1 MRIDCALFLFEHIS
15 FRIIGAN
22 LRGTGPAHS
31 RAVSNSRGKQSMTR
45 AAAPAASSGIP
56 RAQWRVIIL
65 SSLGG
70 ALEFYDF
77 VIYSM
82 FAQYIGSAFFPASDP
97 LNSLMLSFTVFAVGY
112 IARPFGGVVFS
123 HFGDRYGRRRVFIIA
138 MLTMSLATVSI
149 GLLPTYAQ
157 WGIAASGLMILLRL
171 LQGFCLGGE
180 LPGAITYVVETAPQK
195 AGFAAGFV
203 FFCVNSGVAL
213 ASALSWGVQEFLA
226 PDQVAAWGWRIGFLF
241 GGVLGLVSFWL
252 RLSLEETAEFKRMR
266 SVASKQP
273 FLELIKS
280 HPANI
285 TAGVAALT
293 ATAGFNGLLF
303 AMPAFLPRV
312 MGYSPREAIEAQN
325 VCLVVLSLGMLFT
338 AWLGDRMP
346 RRWILGA
353 GALLLV
359 VLPIPFFTA
368 AADRSVNLLL
378 LFAAAGVAASLVNG
392 TMAGVVA
399 DLFPTRIRF
408 SGVAVSFNLAFSIF
422 SGSAPLAAAALV
434 RIIDSPTGPA
444 YYMCACGALSFIGS
458 LFLHRYDGRILSDR
472 TAEGAAAAPSTVY

>member
-1 MRIDCALFLFEHIS
+1 
-15 FRIIGAN
+15 
-22 LRGTGPAHS
+22 
-31 RAVSNSRGKQSMTR
+31 MTR
-45 AAAPAASSGIP
+45 DLGPPAQGGIP

-82 FAQYIGSAFFPASDP
+82 FAQYIGAAFFPASDP

-112 IARPFGGVVFS
+112 VARPFGGVVFS
-123 HFGDRYGRRRVFIIA
+123 HFGDKYGRRPVFIVA
-138 MLTMSLATVSI
+138 MLTMSLATVCI
-149 GLLPTYAQ
+149 GLLPGYAQ
-157 WGIAASGLMILLRL
+157 WGITASILMVVLRL

-180 LPGAITYVVETAPQK
+180 LPGAITYVVETAPAK

-213 ASALSWGVQEFLA
+213 ASALSWGVHETLS
-226 PDQVAAWGWRIGFLF
+226 PDEVSAWGWRIGFLF
-241 GGVLGLVSFWL
+241 GGVLGLISFWL
-252 RLSLEETAEFKRMR
+252 RLSLEETSEFKRMR
-266 SVASKQP
+266 SVTSKQP
-273 FLELIKS
+273 FLELLKS
-280 HPANI
+280 HPGNVAV
-285 TAGVAALT
+285 GVAALT

-312 MGYSPREAIEAQN
+312 MGYTSVEAIEAQN
-325 VCLVVLSLGMLFT
+325 VALIILSFGLLAA

-346 RRWILGA
+346 RRWLLGA
-353 GALLLV
+353 GALVLVLLSV
-359 VLPIPFFTA
+359 PFFTA
-368 AADRSVNLLL
+368 LANKSVNLML
-378 LFAAAGVAASLVNG
+378 LFAGAGIAASLVNG

-434 RIIDSPTGPA
+434 RAYDSPAAPA
-444 YYMCACGALSFIGS
+444 YYMCGCAAITFLGS
-458 LFLHRYDGRILSDR
+458 LFLHRYDGRILRESA
-472 TAEGAAAAPSTVY
+472 TVPLAAASTV